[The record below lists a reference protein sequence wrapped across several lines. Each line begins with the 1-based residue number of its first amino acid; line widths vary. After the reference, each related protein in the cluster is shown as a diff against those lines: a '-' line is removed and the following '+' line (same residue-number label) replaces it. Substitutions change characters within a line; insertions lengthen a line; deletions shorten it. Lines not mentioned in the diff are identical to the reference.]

1 MRDPRT
7 PPAGRGSGMGVSARP
22 IGAYRIKGDQVAWIP
37 AVDVSRIVVTGQ
49 VVAIVALLVLRSVLR
64 RRKS

>member
-1 MRDPRT
+1 
-7 PPAGRGSGMGVSARP
+7 MGVSARP